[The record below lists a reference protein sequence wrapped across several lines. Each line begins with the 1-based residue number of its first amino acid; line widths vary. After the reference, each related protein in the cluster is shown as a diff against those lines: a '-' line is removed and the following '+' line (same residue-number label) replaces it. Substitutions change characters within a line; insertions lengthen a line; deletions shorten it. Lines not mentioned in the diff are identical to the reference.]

1 VPPPLVIVTEPLPAE
16 PAAWLA
22 DRAEVVAAMPGDAKF
37 EDAIARAEALVV
49 RTYTTVDDALL
60 ARAPALRAVGR
71 AGVGLDNI
79 DQAAC
84 RARGVAVFNT
94 PDANTTAVAEYVLS
108 LILHRLRPLAPLA
121 GATDLPA
128 WEAARL
134 ANTASRELN
143 EVTVGIIGFGRIGS
157 RVGRIARAFDARVLF
172 TDLLD
177 IPHPHGCEQADLDR
191 VLAEAD
197 ILTIHVDGRPG
208 NRRLIGADQL
218 SRLKPD
224 CHLINTSRGLV
235 LDESALAAWLAA
247 HPRAAADLDVHETEP
262 IRAGNALLNLP
273 NAALYPH
280 AAAATRS
287 AKLRMGW
294 VVRDVWAHLS
304 GSPRCMSAGD
314 EPG

>member
-1 VPPPLVIVTEPLPAE
+1 MPPPVVIVTEPLPAE

-22 DRAEVVAAMPGDAKF
+22 ERARVVRAMPGDPAF
-37 EDAIARAEALVV
+37 DGAIDQASALIV

-60 ARAPALRAVGR
+60 AQAPLLRAVGR

-108 LILHRLRPLAPLA
+108 LIFHRLRPLAPLA
-121 GATDLPA
+121 DATDLPA

-134 ANTASRELN
+134 ANTAGYELN
-143 EVTVGIIGFGRIGS
+143 ELTLGIVGFGRIGS

-177 IPHPHGCEQADLDR
+177 IPHPDGCEQADLYR

-197 ILTIHVDGRPG
+197 ILTLHVDGRPA
-208 NRRLIGADQL
+208 NRHLIGAEQL
-218 SRLKPD
+218 THLKPD
-224 CHLINTSRGLV
+224 CRLINTSRGLV
-235 LDESALAAWLAA
+235 IDEPALAAWLAA
-247 HPRAAADLDVHETEP
+247 HPHATADLDVHETEP
-262 IRAGNALLNLP
+262 IDAGNTLLNLP

-294 VVRDVWAHLS
+294 VVREVWEHLNS
-304 GSPRCMSAGD
+304 
-314 EPG
+314 